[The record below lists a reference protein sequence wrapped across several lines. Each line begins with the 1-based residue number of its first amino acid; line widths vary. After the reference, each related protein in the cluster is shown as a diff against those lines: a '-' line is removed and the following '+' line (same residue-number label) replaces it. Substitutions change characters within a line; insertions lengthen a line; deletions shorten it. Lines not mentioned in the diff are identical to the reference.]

1 MIFFFFHLLLNLK
14 CSIIKILIQHLKGDS
29 LNTKSNMII
38 ANGRIVTPD
47 IKFCNYNNT
56 THKYDIIF
64 NNGKVYSYNYNN
76 VTWLKKP
83 IAINPNT
90 VKITHGENELF
101 NIEAIYLF
109 ENSYRNYYHICFDN
123 GKESDYLGSD
133 LQIDHSCLDN
143 STVKSVLEYFKQIAD
158 LAELKADDGTKLLS
172 KQYEKIDYLSTDSAL
187 ASYLSPND
195 FSLNSFNKN
204 IIPIFPFGCNA
215 SQYKAVKNALENQVS
230 VIEGP
235 PGTGKTQTILNIIAN
250 LLVDGKS
257 VQIVSNNNSATLN
270 VFEKLNSDK
279 YNLAFLVAPL
289 GSSKNKN
296 EFIKSQMYEYPNI
309 SSWKSDENI
318 SLQQVQECSNE
329 LKDIFEK
336 QERLAN
342 ARIELQNLTVEKE
355 HFDVY
360 ISETTTENE
369 VRIKKNI
376 KSFDLMTL
384 WQECLYIAEKES
396 KISFWFKLKGLLKYR
411 IFDWKFYDQDIS
423 KIITAFQKMY
433 YTCKGQE
440 LTNEISSLENEL
452 KVKKAYDLMTKL
464 TDMSMSFL
472 KNKLFLKYGNSK
484 RRKKFSIDDLWKNPQ
499 EFLNEYPIV
508 LSTTFSSRS
517 SLGKNAKFDYII
529 MDEASQV
536 DVTTGA
542 LALSCAKNAVIV
554 GDTKQL
560 PNVITEDIKN
570 RANSIFESFNISSSY
585 NYTENSFLQSICRAI
600 PNVSN
605 TLLREHYR
613 CHPKIINFCNEKFYG
628 GNLVIMTKDNG
639 ENDVLSVIKTVE
651 GKHTRERMNLRQIE
665 VVKDEVLPKLN
676 FESKEIGIIAPYN
689 NQVNKLKSE
698 IDNQQIDIAT
708 IHKFQGREKDAI
720 IITTVDDEVTEFSDD
735 PFMLN
740 VAVSRAKKE
749 LCLVVSG
756 NKQPNDSNI
765 GDLVSYIEYNN
776 FTVTESKIYSVF
788 DFLYTDY
795 TKSRF
800 EFLQKHK
807 RISEYDSENL
817 MFALIE
823 NVLEEQDLIGLSVI
837 CHQPLNML
845 IRDPQLLNDEEC
857 KYAMNSATHLDF
869 LIYSRISKK
878 PVLAVEVDGY
888 HYHKAGT
895 KQAERD
901 LLKNHILD
909 LYKIPYVRFATNG
922 SREKEILT
930 EKLKQLS

>member
-1 MIFFFFHLLLNLK
+1 
-14 CSIIKILIQHLKGDS
+14 
-29 LNTKSNMII
+29 
-38 ANGRIVTPD
+38 
-47 IKFCNYNNT
+47 
-56 THKYDIIF
+56 
-64 NNGKVYSYNYNN
+64 
-76 VTWLKKP
+76 
-83 IAINPNT
+83 
-90 VKITHGENELF
+90 
-101 NIEAIYLF
+101 
-109 ENSYRNYYHICFDN
+109 
-123 GKESDYLGSD
+123 
-133 LQIDHSCLDN
+133 
-143 STVKSVLEYFKQIAD
+143 
-158 LAELKADDGTKLLS
+158 
-172 KQYEKIDYLSTDSAL
+172 
-187 ASYLSPND
+187 
-195 FSLNSFNKN
+195 
-204 IIPIFPFGCNA
+204 
-215 SQYKAVKNALENQVS
+215 
-230 VIEGP
+230 
-235 PGTGKTQTILNIIAN
+235 
-250 LLVDGKS
+250 
-257 VQIVSNNNSATLN
+257 
-270 VFEKLNSDK
+270 
-279 YNLAFLVAPL
+279 
-289 GSSKNKN
+289 
-296 EFIKSQMYEYPNI
+296 
-309 SSWKSDENI
+309 
-318 SLQQVQECSNE
+318 
-329 LKDIFEK
+329 
-336 QERLAN
+336 
-342 ARIELQNLTVEKE
+342 
-355 HFDVY
+355 
-360 ISETTTENE
+360 
-369 VRIKKNI
+369 
-376 KSFDLMTL
+376 
-384 WQECLYIAEKES
+384 
-396 KISFWFKLKGLLKYR
+396 
-411 IFDWKFYDQDIS
+411 
-423 KIITAFQKMY
+423 
-433 YTCKGQE
+433 
-440 LTNEISSLENEL
+440 
-452 KVKKAYDLMTKL
+452 
-464 TDMSMSFL
+464 
-472 KNKLFLKYGNSK
+472 
-484 RRKKFSIDDLWKNPQ
+484 
-499 EFLNEYPIV
+499 
-508 LSTTFSSRS
+508 
-517 SLGKNAKFDYII
+517 

-749 LCLVVSG
+749 LCLVVSD